1 MNVQAVTKTKESEPA
16 EETKH
21 IIFSGDIDEE
31 CLRFLKKHK
40 EAEKILE
47 ESVPVLAEYF
57 GTPLNVV
64 LEIFPDNTDSQK
76 KMIGWIKSTHDIA
89 EGLKRFDQFEDWYIA
104 KNFDL
109 LTDDFNFSIE
119 FAEAEAL

>member
-1 MNVQAVTKTKESEPA
+1 MNIQIIKKESESA
-16 EETKH
+16 GKINH
-21 IIFSGDIDEE
+21 VIFRADNDEE
-31 CLRFLKKHK
+31 SLGFLKTHK

-76 KMIGWIKSTHDIA
+76 KMIGWIKSAHDI
-89 EGLKRFDQFEDWYIA
+89 EDGLKRFDQFEDWYIA

-109 LTDDFNFSIE
+109 LTDDFNFNIE
-119 FAEAEAL
+119 FTETEPS

>member
-1 MNVQAVTKTKESEPA
+1 MNIHIVKKESEFDG
-16 EETKH
+16 KINH
-21 IIFSGDIDEE
+21 VISGRNSDEE
-31 CLRFLKKHK
+31 SLRFFKTHK

-47 ESVPVLAEYF
+47 ESVPVLAEFF

-64 LEIFPDNTDSQK
+64 LEIFPDNTASQK

-89 EGLKRFDQFEDWYIA
+89 DGLKRFDQFEDWYIA

-109 LTDDFNFSIE
+109 LTDDFNFNIE
-119 FAEAEAL
+119 FTEAELS